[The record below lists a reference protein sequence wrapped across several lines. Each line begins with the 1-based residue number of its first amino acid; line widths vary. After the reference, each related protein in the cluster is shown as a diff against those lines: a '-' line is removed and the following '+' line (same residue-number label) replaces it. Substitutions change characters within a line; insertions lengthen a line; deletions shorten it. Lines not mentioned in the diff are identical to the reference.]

1 MSATATPVRKVLIVE
16 DEGDMCF
23 LLELV
28 LNGKGTSVDHVKT
41 LAEAK
46 AFLEENTPDLI
57 LLDNRLPDGLG
68 VDFLPILRA
77 QYPDIR
83 VIMISGKDASAVDFA
98 LESGADAFLLKPFTR
113 DELKAS
119 VEGLL
124 LN

>member
-1 MSATATPVRKVLIVE
+1 MATPASPLRKVLIVE

-23 LLELV
+23 LLELI

-41 LAEAK
+41 IAEAK
-46 AFLEENTPDLI
+46 AFLETDTPDLI

-68 VDFLPILRA
+68 LDLLPTIREK
-77 QYPDIR
+77 YPDMR

-98 LESGADAFLLKPFTR
+98 LESGADAFLSKPFTR
-113 DELKAS
+113 DELRAS

-124 LN
+124 N

>member
-1 MSATATPVRKVLIVE
+1 MPPTASPARKVLIVE

-23 LLELV
+23 LLELI

-41 LAEAK
+41 LADAK
-46 AFLEENTPDLI
+46 TALEENTPDLI

-68 VDFLPILRA
+68 LDFLPMIR
-77 QYPDIR
+77 QKYPQIR
-83 VIMISGKDASAVDFA
+83 VIMISGKDASAIDFA
-98 LESGADAFLLKPFTR
+98 LESGADAFLMKPFTR

-119 VEGLL
+119 VESL